1 MNNKD
6 LVEMV
11 EAGQPN
17 RPRQAFATGKC
28 RIAGYYGS
36 TKKENKPFYKK
47 PGHML
52 AATGIGLKA
61 AGLTGY
67 GLDQQFNEGQ
77 ITESLSDL
85 FGGRKRNKYTKRKR
99 TKRKKST
106 KRRKSIKKRR
116 KSNKRKK

>member
-1 MNNKD
+1 
-6 LVEMV
+6 
-11 EAGQPN
+11 
-17 RPRQAFATGKC
+17 
-28 RIAGYYGS
+28 
-36 TKKENKPFYKK
+36 
-47 PGHML
+47 ML
-52 AATGIGLKA
+52 AAAGIGLTA

-106 KRRKSIKKRR
+106 KRRKSTKRKMSIKRR
-116 KSNKRKK
+116 KSNKRKKYT